1 MRTSYDAPTT
11 HSRSEWW
18 GDDALCRKGGEYQQP
33 DQWFPEDWRRGPGK
47 LDALIAKRVCARC
60 PAITPCLEGALARR
74 EPVGI
79 WGGLDPDERTQ
90 LSNDRGRAQAPAA

>member
-11 HSRSEWW
+11 LSRPDWW
-18 GDDALCRKGGEYQQP
+18 GDDALCRQYDP
-33 DQWFPEDWRRGPGK
+33 DNFFPEDWRRGPGK
-47 LDALIAKRVCARC
+47 MDATVAKAICQRC
-60 PAITPCLEGALARR
+60 PSIAPCLQAALDRR

-90 LSNDRGRAQAPAA
+90 LRNERAALTVPAA